1 MDATVGALAVRF
13 GGEVLGE
20 ADRAIANARALGK
33 SGPDSITFLG
43 DESGI
48 RELSK
53 VSAAAVLISR
63 SRLEELTDEIR
74 SKLTFVLVDDALDAF
89 IGTLQ
94 QFRPERPRTTIG
106 VSSQAFVAESA
117 TLGEGVNVYPGAFIG
132 ENVVIGSNCD
142 IHPGVHIGDGTTLG
156 NDVTIHASA
165 VVYFDVE
172 IGDRV
177 IIHAGAVIGADGF
190 GYRFRNAQ
198 FEKIPQ
204 LGTVQIQDDVEIGA
218 NTTIDRGMIGAT
230 VIAQGTKLDNLVMVA
245 HNCEIGRHNA
255 FASQVGVA
263 GSSTTGDYV
272 RAGGKAGIGDHLNI
286 GTGAS
291 LAASSAHHKDVPAGE
306 TWAGAPARPIEE
318 TIRIMMTQTKL
329 PEMRSTVRSLTKQ
342 VAKLTAEIERLS
354 ADQSDTAQSEAA

>member
-1 MDATVGALAVRF
+1 MDATVGALAASF
-13 GGEVLGE
+13 GGEVIGE
-20 ADRAIANARALGK
+20 ADRAIANAHALGK
-33 SGPDSITFLG
+33 SGLDSITFLG
-43 DESGI
+43 DETKT
-48 RELSK
+48 RELSNAC
-53 VSAAAVLISR
+53 AAAVFISR
-63 SRLEELTDEIR
+63 SRLGELTDEIK
-74 SKLTFVLVDDALDAF
+74 SKHTFVIVDDALDAF

-94 QFRPERPRTTIG
+94 QFRPQRPRSTMG
-106 VSSQAFVAESA
+106 VSPQAFVAESA
-117 TLGEGVNVYPGAFIG
+117 TLGEGVNVFPGAFIG
-132 ENVVIGSNCD
+132 ENTVIGSNCE
-142 IHPGVHIGDGTTLG
+142 IHPGAHIGDGTTLG
-156 NDVTIHASA
+156 DDVTIHANA
-165 VVYFDVE
+165 VIYFDVE

-190 GYRFRNAQ
+190 GYRFRDAQ

-204 LGTVQIQDDVEIGA
+204 LGTVQIHDDVEIGA
-218 NTTIDRGMIGAT
+218 NTTIDRGMIGPT
-230 VIAQGTKLDNLVMVA
+230 IIAQGTKLDNLVMVA
-245 HNCEIGRHNA
+245 HNCEIGKHNA

-306 TWAGAPARPIEE
+306 TWAGVPARPIEE
-318 TIRIMMTQTKL
+318 TIRILMTQAKL

-354 ADQSDTAQSEAA
+354 AGPSDESQPQAA